1 LVVLPAAEYFLRP
14 LVGENNV
21 VFSVIFLFLDFGGGV
36 TERVVCHVGLC
47 FVCVFVFF
55 GVLVMWRERIGYYDV
70 LPQIDVGF

>member
-1 LVVLPAAEYFLRP
+1 MLVCV
-14 LVGENNV
+14 
-21 VFSVIFLFLDFGGGV
+21 
-36 TERVVCHVGLC
+36 

>member
-47 FVCVFVFF
+47 FCVCFCVFW
-55 GVLVMWRERIGYYDV
+55 GVGNVEREDW
-70 LPQIDVGF
+70 LLWCFATN